1 MLVPVPAVVTAPGER
16 VMTHVPD
23 DGNPLNI
30 TLPVGTANVGWVIVP
45 TTGAEGVGGCAGI
58 TTFAEGT
65 DKHPSAVV
73 TV

>member
-1 MLVPVPAVVTAPGER
+1 MLVPVPVVVTAPGKR
-16 VMTHVPD
+16 VISHVPD
-23 DGNPLNI
+23 DGNPFNR
-30 TLPVGTANVGWVIVP
+30 TLPVGTENVGWVIVP
-45 TTGAEGVGGCAGI
+45 TTGEAGVGGGAGI

>member
-1 MLVPVPAVVTAPGER
+1 MVTEPGNRMRVHVPVVGKPFNT
-16 VMTHVPD
+16 
-23 DGNPLNI
+23 
-30 TLPVGTANVGWVIVP
+30 TLPEGTDKVGWVIMP
-45 TTGAEGVGGCAGI
+45 IAGAAGVAGWTGI